1 MLDSWRITQERE
13 HQLLL
18 MGCTVFLA
26 LGMEDVLIIK
36 IKRLKV
42 RQWQVCNHGQVSDS
56 WDHRSQRG
64 ATIVSQQSPHKAHV
78 MKSSSIVGYMQVIL

>member
-1 MLDSWRITQERE
+1 MIAPLKMATFI
-13 HQLLL
+13 LL
-18 MGCTVFLA
+18 MGCTIFLA
-26 LGMEDVLIIK
+26 LGMEDVLI

-64 ATIVSQQSPHKAHV
+64 AAVTA
-78 MKSSSIVGYMQVIL
+78 